1 METMLDYLF
10 NAQDRILSNAAS
22 FTGTFPIHHLNKTD
36 ESVELQM
43 SLPGYTRDDLDIRI
57 EDERLLIE
65 TVESIKEDRF
75 KTKFSRVFRLGNSL
89 DTKKINAKLDNGIL
103 NVEIPKSEKA
113 KKVSISIK

>member
-22 FTGTFPIHHLNKTD
+22 FTGMFPTHHVSRMD

-43 SLPGYTRDDLDIRI
+43 LLPGYTREDLDIKI
-57 EDERLLIE
+57 EDGRLLIE
-65 TVESIKEDRF
+65 TVEGLKEDRW
-75 KTKFSRVFRLGNSL
+75 KTKFNRVFKMGVSL

-103 NVEIPKSEKA
+103 KVEIPKSEKA